1 MIYTYTLTTQP
12 YYDYRNQC
20 YINILVLNKEP
31 TGPLKSIIKRI
42 NPPKLSEFNELTYN
56 NTCCYERKCIYA
68 ICNIDNNS
76 MNNKNEFMCID
87 DMSNLFEYLINNGYT
102 IDTSITK
109 IFQKSPVKLT
119 NPLIC
124 LISYKID

>member
-1 MIYTYTLTTQP
+1 MIYTYTLTSQP

-20 YINILVLNKEP
+20 YRNILVLNKEP
-31 TGPLKSIIKRI
+31 LGPLKSIVKRI

-68 ICNIDNNS
+68 IYNIDHIS
-76 MNNKNEFMCID
+76 MNYKDDFMCID
-87 DMSNLFEYLINNGYT
+87 DMSNFFEFLINNGYT

-109 IFQKSPVKLT
+109 LFQKSQVKLT